1 VGGFT
6 VNGKSFLK
14 WAGGKTRY
22 AETLV
27 ALAPPFSGTY
37 WEPFMGSAAVFFEL
51 APSKAVLSDANE
63 ELVICFQQVAADPEA
78 VMALLDEMPNTRD
91 YFHAVRRQKTH
102 DLTDLQRAARV
113 IYLNKTS
120 FRGLWRVNRRGEFNV
135 PYGDYGDALQEARA
149 GDWVY
154 LDPPYVPLGG
164 YSDFKRYTPG
174 QFHDEDHKRL
184 VSLMRDAADRGVYLM
199 LTNANTPAV
208 KEMYEGFGCVPIA
221 TRRDIN
227 LKASERASADLV
239 VTNYDS
245 FRQQQL
251 AV

>member
-1 VGGFT
+1 MDADRNDVGSLRPAPLHRRLLRFTSLAVGGFT

-135 PYGDYGDALQEARA
+135 PFG
-149 GDWVY
+149 
-154 LDPPYVPLGG
+154 
-164 YSDFKRYTPG
+164 RYTS
-174 QFHDEDHKRL
+174 RVTM
-184 VSLMRDAADRGVYLM
+184 VSES
-199 LTNANTPAV
+199 T
-208 KEMYEGFGCVPIA
+208 
-221 TRRDIN
+221 
-227 LKASERASADLV
+227 
-239 VTNYDS
+239 
-245 FRQQQL
+245 
-251 AV
+251 